1 MRTEAREAGAKING
15 FLFGCDF
22 FAGSDITSHSS
33 GTGWRSLLLS
43 NPNGKPRL
51 LSTIA
56 WNPRAFTYDVC
67 SHLWKRRSLHPNVQF
82 AHVWFPVSRKS
93 SAQGWS
99 CPVCNKRVRP
109 EELLIDGVETKIFIS
124 CDMCDTTG
132 GVRFTEIHQRDRFRG
147 RHPPKDRGTPLG
159 PGMVLDYPYFVYL
172 AIYSIT
178 IPESKARGSVNMID
192 FMIYST
198 RCCAKHL
205 RRMFLHVCRLK
216 EF

>member
-1 MRTEAREAGAKING
+1 MQPLVEMQIPPSKRPVCTCLVSCLQEI
-15 FLFGCDF
+15 FC
-22 FAGSDITSHSS
+22 
-33 GTGWRSLLLS
+33 
-43 NPNGKPRL
+43 PRL
-51 LSTIA
+51 EL
-56 WNPRAFTYDVC
+56 PG
-67 SHLWKRRSLHPNVQF
+67 VQQT
-82 AHVWFPVSRKS
+82 
-93 SAQGWS
+93 SA
-99 CPVCNKRVRP
+99 P
-109 EELLIDGVETKIFIS
+109 IS
-124 CDMCDTTG
+124 CDMCDTTA

-159 PGMVLDYPYFVYL
+159 PGMVLDYQYFDYL